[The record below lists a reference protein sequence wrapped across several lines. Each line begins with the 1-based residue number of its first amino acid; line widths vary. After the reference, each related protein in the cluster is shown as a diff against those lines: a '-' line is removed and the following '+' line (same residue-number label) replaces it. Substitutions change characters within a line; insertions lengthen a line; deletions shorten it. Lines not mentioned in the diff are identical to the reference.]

1 MKKALLILLLAC
13 TATVAAAQQGT
24 VTATLVDADTEEGV
38 AGAVVEVAPVKSP
51 EKKKYFTSGYKGS
64 LSMAGLAY
72 GEYTATFSFIG

>member
-51 EKKKYFTSGYKGS
+51 EKKKYFT
-64 LSMAGLAY
+64 
-72 GEYTATFSFIG
+72 